1 MQTQRF
7 FELRDCAGNV
17 AFAHENFTEVI
28 MRLGELWIKL
38 GGRLKM
44 LLCSCEVA
52 VFQERGSKIYL
63 RIDYTRIKADCFSI
77 LRSGLIQFAVFFQ
90 KSPKTMVS
98 RRRFWRQTDRG
109 FA

>member
-28 MRLGELWIKL
+28 MRLGELWIEL

-63 RIDYTRIKADCFSI
+63 RID
-77 LRSGLIQFAVFFQ
+77 
-90 KSPKTMVS
+90 
-98 RRRFWRQTDRG
+98 
-109 FA
+109 